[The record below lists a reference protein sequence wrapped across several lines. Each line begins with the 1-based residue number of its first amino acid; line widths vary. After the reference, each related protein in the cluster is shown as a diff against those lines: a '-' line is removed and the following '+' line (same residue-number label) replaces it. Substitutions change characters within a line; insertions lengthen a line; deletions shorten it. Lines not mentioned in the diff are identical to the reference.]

1 MLGYLD
7 ISPRS
12 TGNDEKR
19 NYLGG
24 AAATSNDGFAMP
36 APRQPSKAAASTKLP
51 SLLSSKRSSESD
63 DEDLLK

>member
-12 TGNDEKR
+12 TGNDEKI

-24 AAATSNDGFAMP
+24 AAAVSSDGFAMP
-36 APRQPSKAAASTKLP
+36 APRQPSKAATTTKLP
-51 SLLSSKRSSESD
+51 SLLASKPSTESD
-63 DEDLLK
+63 DEDIF